1 MGCSLVSHFSSGRS
15 HICKLE
21 GKERKKSFS
30 LISDHPS
37 TLPPL
42 STASDPTLLHPPP
55 PRSTLEARLHF
66 NQPSFVRRL
75 HQSLHPYELLSQGL
89 LKGNHI
95 RRGIFK

>member
-55 PRSTLEARLHF
+55 PSKGKCCV
-66 NQPSFVRRL
+66 NVQPMSNI
-75 HQSLHPYELLSQGL
+75 HPAKRNCLYVDEELDFSSEVC
-89 LKGNHI
+89 
-95 RRGIFK
+95 

>member
-55 PRSTLEARLHF
+55 PRKVLCQCPTNVEHSPGEE
-66 NQPSFVRRL
+66 
-75 HQSLHPYELLSQGL
+75 ELPLC
-89 LKGNHI
+89 
-95 RRGIFK
+95 